1 MTEWFYID
9 DEGTEQGPYTFESIC
24 AWFNDSYFD
33 ESTLLR
39 HADAA
44 ESTKLGDLAEFDHL
58 LDTKKKDETVENDDD
73 DDADDKA
80 DAAQQ
85 HEPLTLDGVVVPP
98 PPGWN
103 GEPIVSNAVAV
114 QQATQEIADVLAAMQ
129 QQQAPLQTGE
139 MKRWS
144 DAEFEMWS
152 LTAQRMI
159 ATPQSLPAAIWQQLE
174 LERRERHRIAAMAA
188 KFMKEHQI
196 KGIKRK
202 KYSWS
207 TGFKNAD

>member
-1 MTEWFYID
+1 
-9 DEGTEQGPYTFESIC
+9 
-24 AWFNDSYFD
+24 
-33 ESTLLR
+33 
-39 HADAA
+39 
-44 ESTKLGDLAEFDHL
+44 
-58 LDTKKKDETVENDDD
+58 
-73 DDADDKA
+73 
-80 DAAQQ
+80 
-85 HEPLTLDGVVVPP
+85 
-98 PPGWN
+98 
-103 GEPIVSNAVAV
+103 
-114 QQATQEIADVLAAMQ
+114 
-129 QQQAPLQTGE
+129 
-139 MKRWS
+139 
-144 DAEFEMWS
+144 MWS